1 MKRRMLDMGVV
12 CSIATLAMAGMGW
25 APAQPEDQPTVTA
38 AFTALDVV
46 IDSGESEL
54 AAYQFE
60 LRASDGV
67 ELVGVENGEHPAF
80 AKAPY
85 YDPAALGGGR
95 IIIAALD
102 TGDDLPTGK
111 TRVCRL
117 HVRETVSG
125 ARYIV
130 ELTVAADGDGNAIEA
145 NIEIHEE

>member
-1 MKRRMLDMGVV
+1 MKRRLLDMGVIGSV
-12 CSIATLAMAGMGW
+12 AMLAAAGMGW
-25 APAQPEDQPTVTA
+25 APAQPEDQPPVSA
-38 AFTALDVV
+38 VFRALDVV

-60 LRASDGV
+60 LRATEGV
-67 ELVGVENGEHPAF
+67 ELVGVENGEHAAF

-85 YDPAALGGGR
+85 YDPKALGGGR
-95 IIIAALD
+95 IIIAAFN
-102 TGDDLPTGK
+102 TGDDLPTGR

-125 ARYIV
+125 ARYSV

-145 NIEIHEE
+145 NIEVHEE